1 MKPSPDKKT
10 KRTLK
15 KIAAVAG
22 GTVTLAVAALAI
34 ATAARVNRKL
44 EAPYPDIHASRDP
57 AVIERGHYLVRGP
70 AHCADCHGAPD
81 QRAALDA
88 GKEIPLSGGFEFH
101 LPVGTFRVP
110 NITPDPETGTGRYS
124 DGEIARVLRHGVH
137 ADGRM
142 VLPFMPFADMSD
154 DDLTAVISYLRTM
167 PPVRHQVAPH
177 SPNVLGQVVKAFV
190 MKPKT
195 PTGPVVKNVPAEPTV
210 ENGRYLANSVGNC
223 AACHTR
229 MDLRTGA
236 AVGPLFGGGNVLESH
251 SDPTK
256 KFVTPNLTPHAR
268 WGWIASWPEEV
279 FVARVHMGKQRE
291 HTPMPWHAFRGMH
304 DDDLRAIYRYLRSL
318 PPAEGGPD
326 PGVQDA
332 VVALAR

>member
-1 MKPSPDKKT
+1 M
-10 KRTLK
+10 
-15 KIAAVAG
+15 
-22 GTVTLAVAALAI
+22 
-34 ATAARVNRKL
+34 
-44 EAPYPDIHASRDP
+44 E
-57 AVIERGHYLVRGP
+57 
-70 AHCADCHGAPD
+70 
-81 QRAALDA
+81 A

-124 DGEIARVLRHGVH
+124 DREIARVLRHGVH

-142 VLPFMPFADMSD
+142 VLPFMPFADLSD

-195 PTGPVVKNVPAEPTV
+195 PTRPVVKSVPVGPTV
-210 ENGRYLANSVGNC
+210 ENGRYLANAVGNC
-223 AACHTR
+223 AMCHTKVD
-229 MDLRTGA
+229 MRTGA
-236 AVGPLFGGGNVLESH
+236 FAGPLFGGGAVHPSPT
-251 SDPTK
+251 DPAK
-256 KFVTPNLTPHAR
+256 KFVTPNLTPHPR

-279 FVARVHMGKQRE
+279 FVARVHMGRQRE
-291 HTPMPWHAFRGMH
+291 ESPMPWPAFQGMH

-318 PPAEGGPD
+318 PAVEGGPD

-332 VVALAR
+332 VVALAK